1 MSVGI
6 HEASSQAA
14 QAEATDDSTST
25 AADLAASVER
35 PQPPAPPAPTVPL
48 PKSKPKLAANDII
61 WARVKGQ
68 YATSQLE
75 PQLAT
80 HLLCFSHWRS
90 RSSHHGGTALGGRAE
105 SRR

>member
-1 MSVGI
+1 MPVGV
-6 HEASSQAA
+6 HEVSPPPPPQ
-14 QAEATDDSTST
+14 TDDNTST
-25 AADLAASVER
+25 AADVAASVEN
-35 PQPPAPPAPTVPL
+35 PPTVPL

-68 YATSQLE
+68 YATPQLE

-90 RSSHHGGTALGGRAE
+90 RSSHHGGTVLGGRAA